1 MASGNRPVDQGKAL
15 NTSKL
20 ATIVAHQGGT
30 KGKAVASDPEIVGPN
45 RRAQALEDCGLLSVM
60 AADGLPFGVEHGH
73 LPGERIELRKGCL
86 AALAALCALEQLR
99 PGDERHRQ
107 GILVLEGIN
116 PFGHL
121 GRTVFDQVD
130 QDVGIEQVDHSD
142 SRS

>member
-1 MASGNRPVDQGKAL
+1 MASGSRPVDQGEAL

-20 ATIVAHQGGT
+20 ANIVAHQGGT
-30 KGKAVASDPEIVGPN
+30 KREAVASDPEIVGPN

-73 LPGERIELRKGCL
+73 LTGERIKLHKGCL
-86 AALAALCALEQLR
+86 AALAALGALEQFR

-116 PFGHL
+116 PFCHM
-121 GRTVFDQVD
+121 GRTVLDQVD
-130 QDVGIEQVDHSD
+130 EDICIEQVDHSE